1 MVDRL
6 IRLCE
11 SARKMT
17 YEELLGTVLSLAAEY
32 SDTLSAFEEQ
42 AGIYRE
48 MTLQYGQMKDK
59 LEGTKRDLAVK
70 NKLIEKL
77 TDQLHMS
84 KNDLFGRSS
93 ENMEDA
99 LASAMDG
106 DPGPQDPVAEDA
118 QEPDADEDTWA
129 FTSAAG
135 LRSTA
140 KGRKRPAEREPGP
153 ENGSLAK
160 DRKISK
166 GCASS
171 KTLSMTRRRWSAC
184 LGPTGT

>member
-48 MTLQYGQMKDK
+48 MTLQYGQMKDE

-118 QEPDADEDTWA
+118 QEPDADEDTCA
-129 FTSAAG
+129 FYQ
-135 LRSTA
+135 RSRPDRPRREG
-140 KGRKRPAEREPGP
+140 KGRQKGSRDQKTAAWQKTER
-153 ENGSLAK
+153 S
-160 DRKISK
+160 
-166 GCASS
+166 
-171 KTLSMTRRRWSAC
+171 RRAVRRQRLC
-184 LGPTGT
+184 L